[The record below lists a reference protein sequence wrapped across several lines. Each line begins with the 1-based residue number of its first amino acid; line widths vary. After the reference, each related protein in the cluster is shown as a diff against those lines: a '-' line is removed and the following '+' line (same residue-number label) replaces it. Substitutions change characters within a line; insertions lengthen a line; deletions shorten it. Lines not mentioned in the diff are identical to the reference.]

1 MADSTR
7 TPGPP
12 EATDGPGSTSPTDPT
27 QGAQPTDPAEP
38 RGSAPTPHD
47 PDLPGPAPE
56 WTPGYHDDET
66 EAALTRVYLAV
77 VQHPQPSRSLLIAQG
92 IRADLVDES
101 LRRLAGEGLVRLH
114 EGGHLE
120 VLPPDIALPALA
132 ADLERRARDTRSAAH
147 ELAQVY
153 FHARAH
159 TAPPDTSGLR
169 VLQSMDELAGA
180 SADIVSSATKRV
192 RSFRAMSPRTRDLF
206 AAPLHSHEAPSIGVG
221 GVPLEMTTTYDTGVL
236 GLDNALEVLEARE
249 RGGER
254 FRFTTGI
261 PFSALI
267 VDDTAAV
274 VDTTYFEGSGQ
285 GSALVRSRPMVR
297 ALSAL
302 ADLFWDLGSPLPRT
316 GGARSAD
323 TRDQTILALLA
334 AGAPDAT
341 IARQTGVSQ
350 RTVERRV
357 RALMDRLGAGTRFQA
372 GVQAA
377 RRGLI

>member
-1 MADSTR
+1 MVPPHTARTRAQRATLADSTR

-12 EATDGPGSTSPTDPT
+12 EATDD
-27 QGAQPTDPAEP
+27 
-38 RGSAPTPHD
+38 
-47 PDLPGPAPE
+47 PAPE

-153 FHARAH
+153 FQARAQN
-159 TAPPDTSGLR
+159 APPDTSGLR

-206 AAPLHSHEAPSIGVG
+206 AAPLPSK
-221 GVPLEMTTTYDTGVL
+221 
-236 GLDNALEVLEARE
+236 
-249 RGGER
+249 
-254 FRFTTGI
+254 
-261 PFSALI
+261 
-267 VDDTAAV
+267 
-274 VDTTYFEGSGQ
+274 
-285 GSALVRSRPMVR
+285 
-297 ALSAL
+297 
-302 ADLFWDLGSPLPRT
+302 
-316 GGARSAD
+316 
-323 TRDQTILALLA
+323 
-334 AGAPDAT
+334 
-341 IARQTGVSQ
+341 
-350 RTVERRV
+350 
-357 RALMDRLGAGTRFQA
+357 
-372 GVQAA
+372 
-377 RRGLI
+377 